1 MSAVAR
7 RLACVD
13 TTLQDPLVGQLL
25 DGRYRVDAR
34 IAVGGM
40 ATVYRAMDTRLDRVL
55 ALKVMHPA
63 LATDASFVE
72 RFIREA
78 KSVARL
84 AHPNVVAVFDQ
95 GAHGQ
100 YVYLAME
107 YVAGCTL
114 RDVLRERGALQ
125 PRAALDILE
134 PVLAALGA
142 AHRAGFVHRDMKPE
156 NVLIGDDGRV
166 KVADFGLV
174 RAVGSVTNTT
184 GSILGTVSYLAPE
197 QIEHGTADTRADVY
211 ACGVVLYEMLT
222 GTKPRTGES
231 PAQVIYQHLNEDVP
245 APSAV
250 VPGLAAELDELVA
263 SATARDPEIRPF
275 DAVALL
281 AESRR
286 ARSGL
291 TDAQLDAVPPQAL
304 AEVHDDAEDRTSV
317 IPRVLPPGQ
326 GTAHHTSRL
335 EMPPQLPPQP
345 PGRRAGLRGTP
356 RRGVIA
362 AVLAVLLVLGVGGG
376 VWYINSG
383 QFTRV
388 PPLLGQSEKAAKE
401 RLSKADLELKG
412 VRRAYSDTVDRGK
425 VISSDPKSGAR
436 IRGNGSVALVVS
448 RGPEIVTVPDVQGL
462 RLSEARRQLEKKGL
476 VPGMT
481 TKEFSDDVAA
491 GEVVRTEPEAG
502 AERHPDSAVAIVVS
516 KGSPVDV
523 PDVTGLS
530 VEDATAALD
539 DEGLKAKVLPDRVN
553 SPEDAGDITEQ
564 SPAEGEEA
572 AEGDTITLTVSKGPQ
587 MIDVPDVTGKDVD
600 DARSE
605 LEDAGFEVKVDRPF
619 LSFSDTIA
627 SQSVDGGDQ
636 APEGSTITIKTKGL

>member
-1 MSAVAR
+1 M
-7 RLACVD
+7 D

-25 DGRYRVDAR
+25 DGRYRVDAL

-78 KSVARL
+78 KSVAGL
-84 AHPNVVAVFDQ
+84 AHPNVVGVFDQ
-95 GAHGQ
+95 GAQGQ

-174 RAVGSVTNTT
+174 RAVGTVTNTT
-184 GSILGTVSYLAPE
+184 GSVLGTVSYLAPE
-197 QIEHGTADTRADVY
+197 QIERGTADTRADVY

-222 GTKPRTGES
+222 GTKPHTGDS

-245 APSAV
+245 APSAL
-250 VPGLAAELDELVA
+250 VPGLAPELDELVA
-263 SATARDPEIRPF
+263 SAAARDPEVRPF

-286 ARSGL
+286 ARAGL
-291 TDAQLDAVPPQAL
+291 SDAQLDAVPPQAL
-304 AEVHDDAEDRTSV
+304 AEVRDAAEDRTSV

-335 EMPPQLPPQP
+335 ETPPPLPPEP
-345 PGRRAGLRGTP
+345 PARRTGPLGGP
-356 RRGVIA
+356 RRGIVA
-362 AVLAVLLVLGVGGG
+362 AVVAVLLVLGIGGG

-383 QFTRV
+383 QFTHV
-388 PPLLGQSEKAAKE
+388 PSVLGQSEQAAKG
-401 RLSKADLELKG
+401 RLSDAGLEVKG
-412 VRRAYSDTVDRGK
+412 VERAYSDTVDRGK
-425 VISSDPKSGAR
+425 VIGSDPKSAAR
-436 IRGNGSVALVVS
+436 IRGNGSVTLVVS
-448 RGPEIVTVPDVQGL
+448 RGPEIVKVPDVEGVAL
-462 RLSEARRQLEKKGL
+462 AEAKRKLAKAGL

-481 TKEFSDDVAA
+481 TKEFSEDAEA
-491 GEVVRTEPEAG
+491 GEVVRTDPEAG
-502 AERHPDSAVAIVVS
+502 TERHADSAIAIVVS

-530 VEDATAALD
+530 VEDATDALD
-539 DEGLKAKVLPDRVN
+539 EEGLKAKVLPGRVN
-553 SPEDAGDITEQ
+553 SSEEAGDIAEQ
-564 SPAEGEEA
+564 SPAEGREA
-572 AEGDTITLTVSKGPQ
+572 AEGDTVTLTVSKGPQ
-587 MIDVPDVTGKDVD
+587 MIDVPDVTGKDVA

-605 LEDAGFEVKVDRPF
+605 LEDAGFEVEVDRPF
-619 LSFSDTIA
+619 LGISDTVA
-627 SQSVDGGDQ
+627 SQSVDGGDR
-636 APEGSTITIKTKGL
+636 APEGSTITIKTKRL